1 MKKSIL
7 NILMLALLLT
17 AFSIAIVNA
26 NSVLF
31 AGNGITYLSD
41 DPNEPQPEAIFNC
54 SDEDPNEPQPESII
68 AL

>member
-26 NSVLF
+26 DSVLF
-31 AGNGITYLSD
+31 AGDRITYLSD
-41 DPNEPQPEAIFNC
+41 DPNEPLPEAVF
-54 SDEDPNEPQPESII
+54 SYSVEDPNEPLPESI
-68 AL
+68 